1 MYAQHRTHTSFKSSL
16 PIWRLRGR
24 LGEWHFC
31 IPFQWRCLGSQDGSL
46 GLLHSPTKRDP
57 CVAKQ
62 IIIDHVFKVFG
73 EEPEAALELVRQGS
87 TKEEILARTGATIG
101 VFDASLTIEAGEIF
115 VVMGL
120 SGSGKSTLV
129 RLLNLLI
136 EPTAGHILIDGTDI
150 SQLKDSQLRAL
161 RRKDISMVF
170 QSFALMP
177 HMTVQ
182 DNTALG
188 LELAGVNRAERHIA
202 ADQALD
208 QVGLAGWGASY
219 PDELSGGM
227 QQRVG
232 LARALASDPSILLMD
247 EAFSAL
253 DPIIRTEMQSELLRL
268 QQVKRRTIVF
278 ISHDLDE
285 AMRIGDRV
293 AIMKD
298 GHVVQVG
305 TPEEILRNPA
315 DDYVRSFV
323 RGVDASAVFKAG
335 DIARKSQVV
344 VAGQPGKGSQA
355 ALKMLEDQD
364 RNYAYVVSPAQL
376 YLGVVSADSLRSA
389 LEGHVGPLDLSQAFL
404 PDVMPIAADEQVNGL
419 YGQVAQCPY
428 PVPVTNPE
436 GKFLGAISK
445 TTLLKFLDRDT
456 PSVPAQ

>member
-1 MYAQHRTHTSFKSSL
+1 
-16 PIWRLRGR
+16 
-24 LGEWHFC
+24 
-31 IPFQWRCLGSQDGSL
+31 
-46 GLLHSPTKRDP
+46 
-57 CVAKQ
+57 VAKQ
-62 IIIDHVFKVFG
+62 IIIDQVFKVFG
-73 EEPEAALELVRQGS
+73 DAPQAALELVHQGYS
-87 TKEEILARTGATIG
+87 KQEILARTGSSIG
-101 VFDASLTIEAGEIF
+101 VFNASLTIEAGEIF

-129 RLLNLLI
+129 RMLNLLI
-136 EPTAGHILIDGTDI
+136 EPTAGRILIDGTDI
-150 SQLKDSQLRAL
+150 NQLSEAQMRAL

-188 LELAGVNRAERHIA
+188 LELAGVGRDQRHALA
-202 ADQALD
+202 AQALE
-208 QVGLAGWGASY
+208 QVGLACWGPSY

-253 DPIIRTEMQSELLRL
+253 DPIIRSEMQSELLRL

-285 AMRIGDRV
+285 AMRIGDRI

-298 GHVVQVG
+298 GHIVQVG

-344 VAGQPGKGSQA
+344 VSEQPGRGSRS

-364 RNYAYVVSPAQL
+364 RNYAYVVSPAQQ
-376 YLGVVSADSLRSA
+376 YLGVVSADSLRTA
-389 LEGHVGPLDLSQAFL
+389 LDGHVGPLGLANAYL
-404 PDVMPIAADEQVNGL
+404 PDVRPIAADELVNGL
-419 YGQVAQCPY
+419 FGQIAQTPY
-428 PVPVTNPE
+428 AVPVVADD
-436 GKFLGAISK
+436 GRFRGAISK
-445 TTLLKFLDRDT
+445 TILLKFLDRDT
-456 PSVPAQ
+456 PALPAH

>member
-1 MYAQHRTHTSFKSSL
+1 MLTSIADGVAFFKVFVWPLCLQRPTSFTNQERY
-16 PIWRLRGR
+16 PR
-24 LGEWHFC
+24 
-31 IPFQWRCLGSQDGSL
+31 
-46 GLLHSPTKRDP
+46 
-57 CVAKQ
+57 VAKQ

-73 EEPEAALELVRQGS
+73 NAPKAALELVRQGCS
-87 TKEEILARTGATIG
+87 KEDILAQTGATIG

-136 EPTAGHILIDGTDI
+136 EPTSGHILVDGSDI
-150 SQLKDSQLRAL
+150 SKLKDSQLRAL

-177 HMTVQ
+177 HMTVR

-188 LELAGVNRAERHIA
+188 LELAGVNRAERHAA
-202 ADQALD
+202 ADLALD

-253 DPIIRTEMQSELLRL
+253 DPIIRTEMQSELMRL

-285 AMRIGDRV
+285 AMRIGDRI

-298 GHVVQVG
+298 GQVVQVG

-344 VAGQPGKGSQA
+344 VAEQHGKGSRA

-364 RNYAYVVSPAQL
+364 RNYAFVVSPSQQ

-389 LEGHVGPLDLSQAFL
+389 LDGHVGPLGLGHALL
-404 PDVMPIAADEQVNGL
+404 PDVQPISADEAVNGL

-428 PVPVTNPE
+428 PVPVTAAD

-456 PSVPAQ
+456 PSVPPQ

>member
-1 MYAQHRTHTSFKSSL
+1 M
-16 PIWRLRGR
+16 
-24 LGEWHFC
+24 
-31 IPFQWRCLGSQDGSL
+31 
-46 GLLHSPTKRDP
+46 
-57 CVAKQ
+57 AKQ
-62 IIIDHVFKVFG
+62 ITIENVFKVFG
-73 EEPEAALELVRQGS
+73 DQPQAALDLVRQGLS
-87 TKEEILARTGATIG
+87 KPEILAQTGQSIG
-101 VFDASLTIEAGEIF
+101 VFDASLNIAAGEIF

-129 RLLNLLI
+129 RLLNRLI
-136 EPTAGHILIDGTDI
+136 EPTAGRVLVEGVDI
-150 SQLKDSQLRAL
+150 AKLPERELRAL

-188 LELAGVNRAERHIA
+188 LELAGVDRAERQQLA
-202 ADQALD
+202 AQALE
-208 QVGLAGWGASY
+208 QVGLDGWGASY

-268 QQVKRRTIVF
+268 QEVKRRTIVF

-285 AMRIGDRV
+285 AMRIGDHI

-305 TPEEILRNPA
+305 TPDEILRNPA
-315 DDYVRSFV
+315 NDYVRSFV
-323 RGVDASAVFKAG
+323 SGVDAAAVFKAG
-335 DIARKSQVV
+335 DIARKPLTIVSEHTDRG
-344 VAGQPGKGSQA
+344 ARA
-355 ALKMLEDQD
+355 ALRLVEEND
-364 RNYAYVVSPAQL
+364 RDFAYIVTSKKR
-376 YLGVVSADSLRSA
+376 YLGTVSADSLRSA
-389 LEGHVGPLDLSQAFL
+389 LDGHQGPMGLQNAFL
-404 PDVMPIAADEQVNGL
+404 TGLEPIAFDTPVAGL
-419 YGQVAQCPY
+419 FGQVAQAPCA
-428 PVPVTNPE
+428 VPVVRE
-436 GKFLGAISK
+436 DGRLAGVVSK

-456 PSVPAQ
+456 PPIEHAANAYPTPQNTPQTPPATAQSAAPY